1 MRQLKLGYGEE
12 RKWVL
17 EKKHQRGRGRQPR
30 RMRDSAMEDEGL
42 SYGVRDRMFVATMA
56 RRRSKFRPMVKPI
69 SPFPHFY
76 TVVLYLYLDFG
87 FAFKLHCLLT

>member
-1 MRQLKLGYGEE
+1 MNEAIEAGLWGREEVGFGEAVAPRE
-12 RKWVL
+12 RV
-17 EKKHQRGRGRQPR
+17 
-30 RMRDSAMEDEGL
+30 AVTEDEGL
-42 SYGVRDRMFVATMA
+42 GYGV
-56 RRRSKFRPMVKPI
+56 KPMVKPI